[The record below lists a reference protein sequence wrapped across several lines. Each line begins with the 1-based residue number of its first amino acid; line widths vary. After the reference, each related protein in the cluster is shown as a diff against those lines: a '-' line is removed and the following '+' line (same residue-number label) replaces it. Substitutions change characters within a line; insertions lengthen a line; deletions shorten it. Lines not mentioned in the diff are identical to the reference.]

1 MLYRPGGAEA
11 GDAAVAAGS
20 AGGARRY
27 AGARAFVGGN
37 LCWAGRMHDGGA
49 GKGPDAAAGELLVIT
64 RGRAARECQPAQF
77 PLERGRC
84 VGLGFEEPVHFDPP
98 ETDMGGVIA
107 FVVSYEPVLAAGEK
121 RTAALLLA
129 AAYES
134 GADAAVLKW
143 APRGETAAICR
154 RAAFRPRAGK
164 RWPVSGRKR
173 NCRYQGLLN
182 KTNKTPVG
190 GSKRRRAFSVYG
202 ERMHAGNPGGF
213 RRGGAVHRL
222 FCFSF

>member
-1 MLYRPGGAEA
+1 MLQAVPEA
-11 GDAAVAAGS
+11 RGDTLVLVPLSGEI
-20 AGGARRY
+20 Y
-27 AGARAFVGGN
+27 AGP
-37 LCWAGRMHDGGA
+37 AGCMTEAQAKALTRRLA
-49 GKGPDAAAGELLVIT
+49 NYWLLPG
-64 RGRAARECQPAQF
+64 GRAARECQPAQF

-107 FVVSYEPVLAAGEK
+107 FVVSYESVLAAGEK

-143 APRGETAAICR
+143 APRGETAAIRR

-173 NCRYQGLLN
+173 NCRY
-182 KTNKTPVG
+182 
-190 GSKRRRAFSVYG
+190 RRIA
-202 ERMHAGNPGGF
+202 E
-213 RRGGAVHRL
+213 
-222 FCFSF
+222 